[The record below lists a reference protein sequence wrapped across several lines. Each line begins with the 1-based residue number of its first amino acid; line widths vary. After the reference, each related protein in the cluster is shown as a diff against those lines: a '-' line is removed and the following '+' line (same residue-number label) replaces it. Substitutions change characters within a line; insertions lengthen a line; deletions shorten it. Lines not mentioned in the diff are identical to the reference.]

1 MSKISKIAIYTSLFF
16 FSFLFF
22 LLVSFPYEVVK
33 ENIASE
39 VSKAL
44 EVEVTIGKM
53 SPSFPI
59 GVSFEDVKLSR
70 PGGKSATLKLVRAK
84 VSILKMLIGRLGAT
98 LLVEAGKSGEIEAG
112 INFGMSDLIGGQF
125 IPNRISFEA
134 GSFPI
139 GELTGFLF
147 DHLAHKPT
155 TNPLIAPELK
165 KLIMVGELNSRIK
178 LSLNARDP
186 IQSEGSLSLA
196 LTNSSF
202 AMDDGYIPEQK
213 FKVAQV
219 NATLNRGKL
228 DFAKGSGFQA
238 QDVGIGFSGD
248 ISLKNPMFR
257 SLLNLSIPV
266 RLEGGIKEKFGI
278 LLEMQFLGGERLLSE
293 IQLQVSGPLDSP
305 LIQPA
310 GT

>member
-1 MSKISKIAIYTSLFF
+1 MSKISKVAIYVSLFV

-39 VSKAL
+39 LSKAL
-44 EVEVTIGKM
+44 DIEVTIGKM

-59 GVSFEDVKLSR
+59 GVSFEDVKVSR
-70 PGGKSATLKLVRAK
+70 PGGKSASLKLVKAK
-84 VSILKMLIGRLGAT
+84 VSILKMLIGRIGAT
-98 LLVEAGKSGEIEAG
+98 LFIEAGKAGEVEAGI
-112 INFGMSDLIGGQF
+112 IFGMSDLFGGQF
-125 IPNRISFEA
+125 IPNRVNFEA
-134 GSFPI
+134 ASFPI
-139 GELTGFLF
+139 GELTGFMF
-147 DHLAHKPT
+147 DHLAHKST
-155 TNPLIAPELK
+155 TNPLLAPELK
-165 KLIMVGELNSRIK
+165 KLIMVGELNSNIK

-186 IQSEGSLSLA
+186 IQSDGSLSLA
-196 LTNSSF
+196 LNNSSF
-202 AMDDGYIPEQK
+202 AMDDGYISEQK

-248 ISLKNPMFR
+248 ISLKNPMLR
-257 SLLNLSIPV
+257 SLLNLSIPI

-278 LLEMQFLGGERLLSE
+278 LLEMQFLGGERLSSE
-293 IQLQVSGPLDSP
+293 IQLQVTGPLDSP
-305 LIQPA
+305 TIQPA